1 MKTLNFFIVHLEK
14 RLNDT
19 IKTAGGLE
27 LYLDPKYDEFKNRI
41 NEGEVVAAPLKHDT
55 GVEVGDTLYFHHHV
69 VINKGQ
75 PLTGN
80 DNHYIVMYDPNVA
93 INSQAFA
100 YKSKATGEVR
110 ALSNWAILEY
120 VEEEDEVKSDT
131 IEIVKLKESPV
142 RKGRLSFENSRSDA
156 LGIKAGDIVGFE
168 KKRDYR
174 FTLDEKQYYRT
185 RLEDLMYVEV

>member
-14 RLNDT
+14 RLKDT
-19 IKTAGGLE
+19 IKTSGGLE

-41 NEGEVVAAPLKHDT
+41 NEGEVVAAPLKHNT
-55 GVEVGDTLYFHHHV
+55 GVQVGDTLYFHHHV

-80 DNHYIVMYDPNVA
+80 DNHYIVMYDPDHA

-100 YKSKATGEVR
+100 YKSKKTGEVF

-120 VEEEDEVKSDT
+120 VEEEESVKSDL
-131 IEIVKLKESPV
+131 IEIVKLQKSLV
-142 RKGRLSFENSRSDA
+142 RKGRLSFSNDRSDA
-156 LGIKAGDIVGFE
+156 LGVKVGDVVGFP
-168 KKRDYR
+168 KRMDYR
-174 FTLDEKQYYRT
+174 FTLDEKEYYRT
-185 RLEDLMYVEV
+185 RLDDLMYKEL

>member
-1 MKTLNFFIVHLEK
+1 MK
-14 RLNDT
+14 DT
-19 IKTAGGLE
+19 IKTSGGLE

-80 DNHYIVMYDPNVA
+80 DNHYIVMYDPDHA

-100 YKSKATGEVR
+100 YKSKKTGEVF

-120 VEEEDEVKSDT
+120 VEEEESVKSDL
-131 IEIVKLKESPV
+131 IEIVKLQKSPV
-142 RKGRLSFENSRSDA
+142 RKGRLSFSNDRSDA
-156 LGIKAGDIVGFE
+156 LGVKVGDVVGFP
-168 KKRDYR
+168 KKMDYR
-174 FTLDEKQYYRT
+174 FTLDEKEYYRT
-185 RLEDLMYVEV
+185 RLDDLMYKEL

>member
-19 IKTAGGLE
+19 IKTAGGLD

-41 NEGEVVAAPLKHDT
+41 NEGEVVASPLKHNT
-55 GVEVGDTLYFHHHV
+55 GVQVGDTLYFHHHV

-80 DNHYIVMYDPNVA
+80 DNHYIVMYDPDHA

-100 YKSKATGEVR
+100 YKSKGTGEIY
-110 ALSNWAILEY
+110 ALSNWAILEHV
-120 VEEEDEVKSDT
+120 VEEEEVKSDL
-131 IEIVKLKESPV
+131 IEIVKLEKSPV
-142 RKGRLSFENSRSDA
+142 RKGRLSFSNDRSDA
-156 LGIKAGDIVGFE
+156 LGVNVGDVVGFP
-168 KKRDYR
+168 KKMDYK
-174 FTLDEKQYYRT
+174 FTLGDKEYYRT
-185 RLEDLMYVEV
+185 RLDDLMYKEI

>member
-19 IKTAGGLE
+19 IKTSGGLE

-41 NEGEVVAAPLKHDT
+41 NEGEVVASPLKHDT
-55 GVEVGDTLYFHHHV
+55 GVKVGDTLYFHHHV

-75 PLTGN
+75 PLTGD
-80 DNHYIVMYDPNVA
+80 DNHYIVMYDHDLA

-100 YKSKATGEVR
+100 YKCKESGEIR

-120 VEEEDEVKSDT
+120 VEEEERVKSDA
-131 IEIVKLKESPV
+131 IEIVKLEKSPV
-142 RKGRLSFENSRSDA
+142 RKGRLSFSNARSDA
-156 LGIKAGDIVGFE
+156 LGIKPGDVVGFP
-168 KKRDYR
+168 KKMDYR
-174 FTLDEKQYYRT
+174 FTIDDKEYYRT
-185 RLEDLMYVEV
+185 RLDDLMYVET

>member
-19 IKTAGGLE
+19 IKTSGGLE

-41 NEGEVVAAPLKHDT
+41 NEGEVVAAPLKYGT
-55 GVEVGDTLYFHHHV
+55 GVQVGDTLYFHHHV

-75 PLTGN
+75 PLTGD
-80 DNHYIVMYDPNVA
+80 DNHYIVMYDHDRA

-100 YKSKATGEVR
+100 YRSKDTGEVR
-110 ALSNWAILEY
+110 PLSNWSILEY

-131 IEIVKLKESPV
+131 IELVKLKESPV
-142 RKGRLSFENSRSDA
+142 RKGRVSFESDRVKQMG
-156 LGIKAGDIVGFE
+156 LKEGDIVGFA
-168 KKRDYR
+168 KNMDYR
-174 FTLDEKQYYRT
+174 FTLDEKEYYRT
-185 RLEDLMYVEV
+185 RLEDLMYVEK

>member
-19 IKTAGGLE
+19 IKTSGGLE

-41 NEGEVVAAPLKHDT
+41 NEGEVVASPLKYDT

-80 DNHYIVMYDPNVA
+80 DNHYIVMYDPDHA

-100 YKSKATGEVR
+100 YKSKETGEVR

-120 VEEEDEVKSDT
+120 VEEEEGVKSDL
-131 IEIVKLKESPV
+131 IEIVKLEKSPV
-142 RKGRLSFENSRSDA
+142 RKGRISFSNDRSDA
-156 LGIKAGDIVGFE
+156 LGVKVGDVVGFP
-168 KKRDYR
+168 KRMDYR
-174 FTLDEKQYYRT
+174 FTLDEKEYYRT
-185 RLEDLMYVEV
+185 RLDDLMYVEK

>member
-1 MKTLNFFIVHLEK
+1 MKTLNFFIVYLEK

-41 NEGEVVAAPLKHDT
+41 NEGEVVAAPLKYDT
-55 GVEVGDTLYFHHHV
+55 GVQVGDTLYFHHHV

-80 DNHYIVMYDPNVA
+80 DNHYLVMYDPDVA
-93 INSQAFA
+93 VQSQAFA
-100 YKSKATGEVR
+100 YKSKDSGEVR
-110 ALSNWAILEY
+110 PLSSWSILEF

-131 IEIVKLKESPV
+131 IELVKLKESPV
-142 RKGRLSFENSRSDA
+142 RKGRVSFESPWVNKMG
-156 LGIKAGDIVGFE
+156 LTEGDTVGFV
-168 KKRDYR
+168 KNADYR
-174 FTLDEKQYYRT
+174 FRLDDKEYYRT
-185 RLEDLMYVEV
+185 RLEDIMYKEL

>member
-14 RLNDT
+14 RLKDT
-19 IKTAGGLE
+19 IKTSGGLE

-41 NEGEVVAAPLKHDT
+41 NEGEVVAAPLKHNT
-55 GVEVGDTLYFHHHV
+55 GVQVGDTLYFHHHV

-80 DNHYIVMYDPNVA
+80 DNHYIVMYDPDHA

-100 YKSKATGEVR
+100 YKSKKTGEVF

-120 VEEEDEVKSDT
+120 VEEEESVKSDL
-131 IEIVKLKESPV
+131 IEIVKLQKSPV
-142 RKGRLSFENSRSDA
+142 RKGRLSFSNDRSDA
-156 LGIKAGDIVGFE
+156 LGVKVGDVVGFP
-168 KKRDYR
+168 KRMDYR
-174 FTLDEKQYYRT
+174 FTLDEKEYYRT
-185 RLEDLMYVEV
+185 RLDDLMYKEL